1 MIPALNP
8 ASAPPHASA
17 TRAAARRL
25 LHKRRAAFTL
35 AELLITFAIL
45 GVIASLAVLALT
57 PLHNSAENAKNDE
70 NLQNAVTLYN
80 QAVALGGGGGAA
92 GPAEALVMLAQG
104 LIVRYNGEN
113 HQIRLNISPQQQAQL
128 TPMLAMEN
136 GILVKVARFTA
147 D

>member
-8 ASAPPHASA
+8 ASALPHASA
-17 TRAAARRL
+17 SRPKVKRKLRN
-25 LHKRRAAFTL
+25 RRAAFTL

-45 GVIASLAVLALT
+45 GVIASLALLALT
-57 PLHNSAENAKNDE
+57 PLHSSAANAKNDE

-80 QAVALGGGGGAA
+80 QAVALGGGGAA
-92 GPAEALVMLAQG
+92 GPAEALEDLAQG
-104 LIVRYNGEN
+104 LTVRCNGED
-113 HQIRLNISPQQQAQL
+113 HQIRLNISPQQQALL

-136 GILVKVARFTA
+136 GILVKVARFIA